1 MGEVRMR
8 VRKTGPEESKS
19 AATSPQAEKSTNEN
33 FGFSALTSC
42 LVDAGGN
49 RSSGAG
55 RARRKALGVS
65 ALVQFCTLMAL
76 LIVPLFATGTRLIIH
91 ATNFVPLPPYGGGP
105 KQASA
110 NNQRVQ
116 RPPTG
121 HPAIDPFPVTR
132 QIQAPTK
139 PTT

>member
-19 AATSPQAEKSTNEN
+19 AATSPQAEKSANEN

-49 RSSGAG
+49 TSSGAG

-76 LIVPLFATGTRLIIH
+76 LIVPLFATGTRLIIR

-105 KQASA
+105 KRDLPHAQQHSTTTHTAIFHGGFFDPA
-110 NNQRVQ
+110 PTPI
-116 RPPTG
+116 RPP
-121 HPAIDPFPVTR
+121 
-132 QIQAPTK
+132 
-139 PTT
+139 